1 MSKQTED
8 LVPVSMPIGDI
19 KPSSKNAKPHPDEQ
33 VVGIAK
39 AIKTFG
45 WDQPIVVD
53 KNHEIIKGHGRRLAA
68 IYLEMTHVP
77 VIVRDDLTEEQA
89 DAARISDNV
98 VGLGDLDMDMIKLE
112 LDRMSKLDIDLSTTG
127 FDEAQLDSIM
137 NGTDLDAE
145 LDDLLGDMS
154 APAAPAPKGSET
166 RTKPKGEDYEETF
179 QVIIDC
185 KDEDDQERIYEEMAE
200 KGYKCRILS
209 M

>member
-1 MSKQTED
+1 MTVKEE
-8 LVPVSMPIGDI
+8 LIPVSMPIGDI
-19 KPSSKNAKPHPDEQ
+19 KPSSKNAKHHPAEQ
-33 VVGIAK
+33 VVKIAG
-39 AIKTFG
+39 AIKQFG

-53 KNHEIIKGHGRRLAA
+53 GNMEIIKGHGRRLAA
-68 IYLEMTHVP
+68 IHLGMTHVP
-77 VIVRDDLTEEQA
+77 VIVRDDLTEAQA

-98 VGLGDLDMDMIKLE
+98 VGLGDLDMDMIKTELE
-112 LDRMSKLDIDLSTTG
+112 RMGNLDVDLGSTG
-127 FDEAQLDSIM
+127 FDESEIDSIL

-154 APAAPAPKGSET
+154 SPAAPQPNSGNDRPTPKSE
-166 RTKPKGEDYEETF
+166 EYEETF

-185 KDEDDQERIYEEMAE
+185 KDEDDQESIYQEMAE